1 MTQEVLELLA
11 LREEQE
17 AIAELLEETGSF
29 VASDDRLTIL
39 LRYCSVSLTR
49 SVTHE

>member
-11 LREEQE
+11 LREEHE
-17 AIAELLEETGSF
+17 AIGELLEETGAYVS
-29 VASDDRLTIL
+29 STDRLTIL
-39 LRYCSVSLTR
+39 LRYCFLSLTW